1 MRRSS
6 VRARTESAVVR
17 RDVRRRALRF
27 LGYLARRF
35 EADRCASAAA
45 ALAYTTLLGMVPL
58 FTVVFVVLSAVPVFR
73 DLVRHADQFVFDN
86 FVPAFGD
93 TVRSYVIQFS
103 EKARGLTVLGF
114 IMLCVTVILQMST
127 IEATFN
133 VIWRVRHHRPLAIR
147 LLRYCAVLTLGPLL
161 VGSGLVATSY
171 LASLPLLARM
181 ESTWHVETRLVWS
194 YSVAATALAFVL
206 FFKLL
211 PNRFVA
217 TRDAVAGGLV
227 ATLLF
232 ELAKRGFA
240 WYVLHVPTQQIV
252 YGAFATLPVLLLWIY
267 LCWVILLLG
276 AELTQCLGALRAREA
291 TCQQPRQ
298 TRESAA

>member
-1 MRRSS
+1 M
-6 VRARTESAVVR
+6 T
-17 RDVRRRALRF
+17 RRALR
-27 LGYLARRF
+27 LLRHLARRF

-45 ALAYTTLLGMVPL
+45 ALAYTSLLGIVPL
-58 FTVVFVVLSAVPVFR
+58 FTIVFVMLSAVPMFR
-73 DLVRHADQFVFDN
+73 ELARHADQFMFDN

-93 TVRSYVIQFS
+93 TVRGYVVQFS
-103 EKARGLTVLGF
+103 EQARNLKVIGF
-114 IMLCVTVILQMST
+114 VMLCVTVMLQMST

-133 VIWRVRHHRPLAIR
+133 VIWRVRRQRPLAIR

-171 LASLPLLARM
+171 LASLPLVARM
-181 ESTWHVETRLVWS
+181 ESTWHVETRLLWL
-194 YSVAATALAFVL
+194 YSVAATTLAFVL

-217 TRDAVAGGLV
+217 IRDACAGGIL
-227 ATLLF
+227 ATVLF
-232 ELAKRGFA
+232 ELAKSGFT

-252 YGAFATLPVLLLWIY
+252 YGAFATLPVLLVWIY

-276 AELTQCLGALRAREA
+276 AELTQSLGALRAREM
-291 TCQQPRQ
+291 TGPRPWQ
-298 TRESAA
+298 TLESSE